1 MQQDYPEVYVL
12 RLQIRK
18 GWDPMVLVQPEVI
31 AAGSAGFVLNILG
44 SLEAAD
50 IVQCTPK
57 LEQIFGWFVV
67 GSSPIVLTIA
77 PGYFGGSLLSFKTVH
92 RMTES

>member
-1 MQQDYPEVYVL
+1 
-12 RLQIRK
+12 
-18 GWDPMVLVQPEVI
+18 MVLVQPEVI
-31 AAGSAGFVLNILG
+31 AAGAAGFVLYILG

-57 LEQIFGWFVV
+57 LEQIFALDLNVFGWFVV
-67 GSSPIVLTIA
+67 GSSPIVFTIA
-77 PGYFGGSLLSFKTVH
+77 PEYLGGSLLSFKTVH

>member
-1 MQQDYPEVYVL
+1 
-12 RLQIRK
+12 
-18 GWDPMVLVQPEVI
+18 MVLVQPEVI

-57 LEQIFGWFVV
+57 LEQIFALDLNV
-67 GSSPIVLTIA
+67 
-77 PGYFGGSLLSFKTVH
+77 FG
-92 RMTES
+92 